1 MDRSELALSIG
12 IRQLASHMD
21 AISHNIANVNSMGYK
36 RRVANF
42 DEALLEAER
51 SNDPASPSLPL
62 PAYREQGD
70 VSQGDLQ
77 TTSDPLNIAL
87 SGKGY
92 LGVVLPSGELAYTR
106 NGELAL
112 GPNGA
117 LLTVGGDRVANDQGL
132 PIEIP
137 GGQAF
142 NISRTG
148 DVVDKDSGA
157 ILGKLGIFQFE
168 DSARLLPVGSSRFVP
183 TQESGPAVRDR
194 VTTVEQG
201 NLERSN
207 VDTVQELVSMITV
220 QRHYD
225 LLTRAMRVVGQTNDS
240 LFAASSR

>member
-42 DEALLEAER
+42 DEVLLEAER
-51 SNDPASPSLPL
+51 ANDPASPSLPL

-87 SGKGY
+87 SGEGY

-137 GGQAF
+137 RGQAF

-157 ILGKLGIFQFE
+157 IVGTARHLSVRRLGSTSASRELSLRADPRVRARRARPRHDGRTRQPRTQQRRHGAR
-168 DSARLLPVGSSRFVP
+168 ARLDDHRP
-183 TQESGPAVRDR
+183 TALRPSDACNACRRPD
-194 VTTVEQG
+194 
-201 NLERSN
+201 
-207 VDTVQELVSMITV
+207 
-220 QRHYD
+220 QRQP
-225 LLTRAMRVVGQTNDS
+225 LCS
-240 LFAASSR
+240 LQ